1 MKDREFHVESRGL
14 SGSLTCSGN
23 YMEIFLLLTYHLYI
37 IFFKVL
43 PPFWQIFLYNLN
55 RAKFLEFLLCSCI
68 QITPWYNH
76 AKCGR
81 LNLVNSRVYF
91 LLKIHS
97 FLSALEVVHYEQ
109 HVFLHLV
116 CWASKFLISGIWKE
130 MIGGHF

>member
-68 QITPWYNH
+68 
-76 AKCGR
+76 
-81 LNLVNSRVYF
+81 
-91 LLKIHS
+91 
-97 FLSALEVVHYEQ
+97 
-109 HVFLHLV
+109 
-116 CWASKFLISGIWKE
+116 
-130 MIGGHF
+130 